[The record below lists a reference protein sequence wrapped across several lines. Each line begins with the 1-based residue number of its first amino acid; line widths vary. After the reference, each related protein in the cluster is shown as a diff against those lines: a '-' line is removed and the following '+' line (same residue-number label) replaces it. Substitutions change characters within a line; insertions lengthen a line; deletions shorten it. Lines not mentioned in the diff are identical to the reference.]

1 MKRRAIIYTRVSTDE
16 QNNGYSPSDQ
26 KDKLNKYCENN
37 NIEIVGFYHDDES
50 GKTFNRPQWL
60 NIMQFIKKNSGY
72 VDNILFLK
80 WDRFS
85 RNVAEAYIT
94 IRDLK
99 KMGVEPQSIEQPLDF
114 EIPESKIMLAIY
126 LAAPEVD
133 NDRRA
138 LNIFHGI
145 RRGKKEGRWLG
156 ACLRGYINTRDANN
170 RPIIAPEGGEQ
181 EELVKRAFTEFAS
194 GLYNIEELRLKLQR
208 EGLKC
213 NRNSFWKLLRNK
225 GYIGKVLVPA
235 YKDEPAHWVDG
246 VHEAIIDNDTF
257 YTVQDILEGR
267 RKKLPN
273 KFQTI
278 REEFPLRGFLTCS
291 KCGRT
296 LTASSSRGK
305 MGTLFYYYHCS
316 KGCKERYKSNL
327 ANEKFEALLQREIN
341 PNSQAI
347 RLFGEIL
354 KNRFKDRSCSVRAE
368 IEKVQK
374 DISKQKQRL
383 KNAKEMVL
391 DGEISSADYKEMK
404 FEIEEVL
411 EKLGADESKLIAGM
425 NNHANLIEDGLEVIE
440 KAPKYYKTKDTV
452 AKQRIVSSIYPEKL
466 VFEDSEYRTPKPLN
480 VISLL
485 CRFSKGLEKKEGGKN
500 FEFSNSSLR
509 VDPERFELSS
519 KQGINKLSTCLEFT

>member
-26 KDKLNKYCENN
+26 KDKLHRYCENN

-50 GKTFNRPQWL
+50 GKTFNRPEWL

-170 RPIIAPEGGEQ
+170 RPIIAPEGGKK
-181 EELVKRAFTEFAS
+181 EELVKRAFSEFAT
-194 GLYNIEELRLKLQR
+194 GLYNIEELRLKLYK

-213 NRNSFWKLLRNK
+213 ERNSFWKLLRNK
-225 GYIGKVLVPA
+225 GYIGKVMIPNF
-235 YKDEPAHWVDG
+235 KDEPEHWVDG
-246 VHEAIIDNDTF
+246 IHEAIIPTETF
-257 YTVQDILEGR
+257 MEVQDILEGR
-267 RKKLPN
+267 KKKLPN

-278 REEFPLRGFLTCS
+278 RDEFPLRGFLKCS
-291 KCGRT
+291 VCERT

-316 KGCKERYKSNL
+316 RGCKERYKAQTVNEEFEKMLSKIKPNIQSINL
-327 ANEKFEALLQREIN
+327 FA
-341 PNSQAI
+341 
-347 RLFGEIL
+347 EIL
-354 KNRFKDRSCSVRAE
+354 KNGFKGRNNTVRTELA
-368 IEKVQK
+368 KVQQ
-374 DISKQKQRL
+374 DVAKQKQRL
-383 KNAKEMVL
+383 KNAKSMVL
-391 DGEISSADYKEMK
+391 DGEITSADYKEMK
-404 FEIEEVL
+404 VDIEEALLKFENDEAKLLSGIENYGHLIDDSL
-411 EKLGADESKLIAGM
+411 EIIKT
-425 NNHANLIEDGLEVIE
+425 VE
-440 KAPKYYKTKDTV
+440 KHYHIKDTV
-452 AKQRIVSSIYPEKL
+452 AKQRILSSIYPEKL
-466 VFEDSEYRTPKPLN
+466 IFEKTTYRTPKMLN
-480 VISLL
+480 VITLL
-485 CRFSKGLEKKEGGKN
+485 CKYNGAYRGNKKGEETEKSISSPRVESEG
-500 FEFSNSSLR
+500 FE
-509 VDPERFELSS
+509 PSS
-519 KQGINKLSTCLEFT
+519 KQGINKLSTCVALI